1 MRQSRLW
8 MGIFL
13 APPLVLFALV
23 VAYPTAA
30 ALRLSFTDA
39 NLLGG
44 AANWVGWDNF
54 IDAFGDKNVR
64 HSIRITLIWTV
75 AGAIIPP
82 AIGLALANFLR
93 GASRFSTVMK
103 SALFAPIAVSLVVVG
118 QVWIWIYQPGGLANA
133 VLGGIGLE
141 GLQQAWLAN
150 RSTALWAVFTA
161 WSWQQIVLAMI
172 LYLAGLSA
180 IPDELAEA
188 ARVDGGNR
196 WQVFRKVT
204 FPMLA
209 PVTTVVLS
217 LVSINSLRNFDLVF
231 AMTEGGPV
239 RETETLPLLVFRVLL
254 RELQQGEASA
264 IALILFLITLLVI
277 GMFTWWGRRK
287 SSAL

>member
-1 MRQSRLW
+1 M
-8 MGIFL
+8 
-13 APPLVLFALV
+13 
-23 VAYPTAA
+23 
-30 ALRLSFTDA
+30 
-39 NLLGG
+39 
-44 AANWVGWDNF
+44 
-54 IDAFGDKNVR
+54 
-64 HSIRITLIWTV
+64 

-118 QVWIWIYQPGGLANA
+118 QVWIWIYQPGGLGQRGAGA
-133 VLGGIGLE
+133 GSGWE

-150 RSTALWAVFTA
+150 RSTALWAVFAA

-231 AMTEGGPV
+231 AMTEGGPGAGNGNPAPAGV
-239 RETETLPLLVFRVLL
+239 PGALARTATGGGQRHRPDPVFDYVAGDRDVHLVGAAEVQCPLKPPPPSGAR
-254 RELQQGEASA
+254 RGSASA
-264 IALILFLITLLVI
+264 AAWAGLPC
-277 GMFTWWGRRK
+277 
-287 SSAL
+287 SSS